1 MGVIQVGVYFR
12 PIAETCSGYVLA
24 KTVLILP
31 SSSLFFFFFFCS
43 LFGACSEPDS
53 PILSA
58 GTRTTMD
65 YIVKAWT
72 QVKMSEC

>member
-31 SSSLFFFFFFCS
+31 SSSLFFFFFF
-43 LFGACSEPDS
+43 LQFVWG
-53 PILSA
+53 L
-58 GTRTTMD
+58 
-65 YIVKAWT
+65 
-72 QVKMSEC
+72 